1 MELRIFPFKTVGTN
15 DVFSENL
22 NPEDLATQSVRLK
35 EEQLRREEGRLK
47 EIEVPYPFK
56 VSKLTV

>member
-1 MELRIFPFKTVGTN
+1 MDSNRISPTIKRANFR
-15 DVFSENL
+15 ENL

-47 EIEVPYPFK
+47 EIEVHCQFYF
-56 VSKLTV
+56 L

>member
-1 MELRIFPFKTVGTN
+1 MQAEIPF
-15 DVFSENL
+15 FRENL

-47 EIEVPYPFK
+47 EIEVSPP
-56 VSKLTV
+56 VLSLLINS